1 MDEAATKAQEAA
13 EAAATEHALEMQQAL
28 AAAEADA
35 TDKLAAKVI
44 LFATVLHSKSM
55 KGNNRLYYSN
65 TTALTL
71 FQLTVIL

>member
-1 MDEAATKAQEAA
+1 
-13 EAAATEHALEMQQAL
+13 L